1 MTGSAN
7 RTIPEPATA
16 GAVLTID
23 LAALRDNYLTLKALA
38 PDAACAAVVKGD
50 AYGIGTVPAARAL
63 ADAGCE
69 VFFVALVAEALDVRR
84 AVPGATIYVLNGLP
98 PGTAEAFALN
108 RLQPVLG
115 STAEIEEWAAYCR
128 SRATALP
135 AAIHVDTGINRLGLE
150 TGEVDRIVASP
161 SMLGDFVPSLIMSHL
176 ACGDDPDHPMNA
188 QQNARFAH
196 VRERF
201 PGIPASLANSAGVIN
216 GSAFHH
222 DLVRPGIALYGGRA
236 VVGLANPASPVVHL
250 AGRVMQVRTVE
261 PGRTVGYGATWTARR
276 RSRIAVV
283 SVGYADGYMRLVGAS
298 DGKAGA
304 RAHVAGSFAPVVGRV
319 SMDMITVDITDIPA
333 PGVRRGDTVELLG
346 RNIGVDDLAA
356 MAGTIGYEVLT
367 NLGSRYARVY
377 SGA

>member
-23 LAALRDNYLTLKALA
+23 LAALRDNYLTMKALA
-38 PDAACAAVVKGD
+38 PDAVCTAVVKGD
-50 AYGIGTVPAARAL
+50 AYGIGTVPAVKAL

-108 RLQPVLG
+108 RLRPVLG
-115 STAEIEEWAAYCR
+115 STAEIEEWTACCG

-150 TGEVDRIVASP
+150 TGEIDRIVASP

-176 ACGDDPDHPMNA
+176 ACGDEPDHPMNA
-188 QQNARFAH
+188 QQNARFAQIC
-196 VRERF
+196 ERF

-236 VVGLANPASPVVHL
+236 VAGLANPARPVVHL

-261 PGRTVGYGATWTARR
+261 PGQTVGYGATWTARR

-298 DGKAGA
+298 EGKAGA
-304 RAHVAGSFAPVVGRV
+304 RVHLAGSFAPVVGRV
-319 SMDMITVDITDIPA
+319 SMDMITVDITDVPA

-346 RNIGVDDLAA
+346 RNVGVDDLAA